1 MFTVSSS
8 KNGKK
13 DGGNGKE
20 NTPDG
25 KENRKKKKSGKSVSR
40 QSDSSK
46 KGRRTGMQVYSSH
59 CQKYMCINR
68 FLIKVTTVTFDF
80 FCSLCLWS

>member
-8 KNGKK
+8 KNDKK
-13 DGGNGKE
+13 DGGNLKE
-20 NTPDG
+20 NTLDG

-46 KGRRTGMQVYSSH
+46 KGRRTGMQVYSESLPKIHVHKSIFNQSH
-59 CQKYMCINR
+59 YCN
-68 FLIKVTTVTFDF
+68 F
-80 FCSLCLWS
+80 